1 MSEIFEL
8 EKFEPSQ
15 LPELAGLKE
24 KQLQI
29 VQDNPFV
36 EIIDNSTF
44 EAAKKARTQLVSART
59 DIEKQDK
66 LIASKIKK
74 FREAVAAVSGDLIAI
89 TKPHEE
95 KQQAEVRRYEAI
107 KEAERAEK
115 ERIEAE
121 RVEGIKNAIRTL
133 NTEAMAKIEKL
144 QFDGIDALKKDF
156 EENLFKTDTEQFAEF
171 VYQFSELVHAVQ
183 VALDAKV
190 KVLEGA
196 EAQRIEAARIAKEMA
211 KFEKERAEYEAKV
224 KADQERAAAEQKAA
238 ADKLAAE
245 QKRIA
250 DEQKAAQDKID
261 AERAALEA
269 EKAAAEKLKADE
281 AAKIEA
287 EKKAAEQAEA
297 DRIKAEAEAVRL
309 EELKPEKEKL
319 TEFAQSLAFTA
330 KTPKIKNEDLKAE
343 LLDHLSAVESLTKA
357 FIDKVNNFK

>member
-8 EKFEPSQ
+8 EKFEPAQ
-15 LPELAGLKE
+15 LPELAGLRE

-44 EAAKKARTQLVSART
+44 EAAKKSRTILVSART

-95 KQQAEVRRYEAI
+95 KQQTEVRRYEAI

-121 RVEGIKNAIRTL
+121 RIDKIKNSIRELHKAAIS
-133 NTEAMAKIEKL
+133 KIENMRFENIETVK
-144 QFDGIDALKKDF
+144 FDF
-156 EENLFKTDTEQFAEF
+156 VQNLFQTDTEQFEEF
-171 VYQFSELVHAVQ
+171 VYQFTEVVNNVQYRLDQQTRQLREL
-183 VALDAKV
+183 
-190 KVLEGA
+190 
-196 EAQRIEAARIAKEMA
+196 EAQRAEAARIADEKA
-211 KFEKERAEYEAKV
+211 ALEKEKAEHAAKV
-224 KADQERAAAEQKAA
+224 KADEEKA
-238 ADKLAAE
+238 AAE

-250 DEQKAAQDKID
+250 DEQKAAQAKID
-261 AERAALEA
+261 ADRAALDA
-269 EKAAAEKLKADE
+269 EKAAADKIKADA

-287 EKKAAEQAEA
+287 EKKAAEKAEA
-297 DRIKAEAEAVRL
+297 DRIKAEQDAARL

-319 TEFAQSLAFTA
+319 TEFAQSLAFAA

-343 LLDHLSAVESLTKA
+343 LLNHLAAVEALTKT